1 MLNKVKI
8 AIDAMG
14 GIDSPKKIIDGIEIS
29 LKTNQENFFTLY
41 GKKDLLEKEISK
53 KKNIHKY
60 CEIINAEDIVSDDE
74 SALAGAKKSKNTS
87 MWKAVESLREKKSDI
102 SLSAGNTGALL
113 VISRL
118 LLKTITG
125 ISKPALAAL
134 WPNQNNMNVV
144 LDLGA
149 NIECNEK
156 NLTDFACMGSAL
168 FKSLFINDTPR
179 IALLN
184 VGLEEYKGN
193 DVLKKTHSILKEN
206 KMKNFEFT
214 GYIEGNHIMEGN
226 VDVIVTDGFTGNVA
240 LKTAEGTANFISKNL
255 KNSLSK
261 LSLLFSYNSLKK
273 FKDKLDPRKYNGA
286 IFLGLQS
293 PVVKSHGATDA
304 IGMTTRQTTVQ
315 LTTPDNMRGR
325 AVSFHSFSAMAAN
338 NIGTFEV
345 GYMSAQIG
353 AGNTMLLGGVV
364 SVIVVITVWRVASSL
379 RNYRYP

>member
-1 MLNKVKI
+1 M
-8 AIDAMG
+8 
-14 GIDSPKKIIDGIEIS
+14 
-29 LKTNQENFFTLY
+29 
-41 GKKDLLEKEISK
+41 
-53 KKNIHKY
+53 HKY

-74 SALAGAKKSKNTS
+74 SALTGAKKSKDTS

-168 FKSLFINDTPR
+168 FKSLFINAKPR

-184 VGLEEYKGN
+184 IGLEEYKGN
-193 DVLKKTHSILKEN
+193 DVLKKTYSILKEN

-255 KNSLSK
+255 KNSLNK

-293 PVVKSHGATDA
+293 PVVKSHGSIDSVGFAHS
-304 IGMTTRQTTVQ
+304 INVC
-315 LTTPDNMRGR
+315 NKIVR
-325 AVSFHSFSAMAAN
+325 AKLIEKIESN
-338 NIGTFEV
+338 
-345 GYMSAQIG
+345 
-353 AGNTMLLGGVV
+353 L
-364 SVIVVITVWRVASSL
+364 ITVDAK
-379 RNYRYP
+379 